1 MYIEIHDWKEF
12 EQKVLYYKLNN
23 SFNMNLT
30 SELNHK
36 IAGIYAIYK
45 DDICLYVGQSK
56 NLASRL
62 ATHLRGVYDNATN
75 IYAWNIEKLG
85 FPEFRTYKKELHEQI
100 LIRCEK
106 YLMSVLKPIQN
117 IDIDMDFHLKDGF
130 KPSFNFSASSC
141 YTIQNDSLDLKVTD
155 SYPHLYQELII
166 RLESLYN
173 EKVINKS
180 IHDLLKIDLDKDEMK
195 YFYNLGVQNG
205 KN

>member
-56 NLASRL
+56 NLGSRL
-62 ATHLRGVYDNATN
+62 ATHLKGKYENATN
-75 IYAWNIEKLG
+75 IYVWNIEAIG
-85 FPEFRTYKKELHEQI
+85 FSEFRAYKKELCDQI

-106 YLMSVLKPIQN
+106 YLMSVLKPIEN
-117 IDIDMDFHLKDGF
+117 LDIDMSFHLQDMD

-141 YTIQNDSLDLKVTD
+141 YTIQNDRIDLKITD

-166 RLESLYN
+166 RLESLY
-173 EKVINKS
+173 IGKS
-180 IHDLLKIDLDKDEMK
+180 IDRSIYDLLKNDLDCDEIK
-195 YFYNLGVQNG
+195 YFYNLGVQNA
-205 KN
+205 N